1 MPAATLTARERSQL
15 FAASEPSRPLGRRD
29 AQAKCEEPRLII
41 LDGRER
47 LDRAGTNRVRI
58 LGRSVPNSDGDR
70 VRIPRGLE

>member
-1 MPAATLTARERSQL
+1 M
-15 FAASEPSRPLGRRD
+15 
-29 AQAKCEEPRLII
+29 II

-58 LGRSVPNSDGDR
+58 LERTVPNSDGDR